1 MLFKQLLTTII
12 IIKEVLKKIE
22 KPIIGGIKSLWPQ
35 PVVVV
40 EVA

>member
-1 MLFKQLLTTII
+1 MHFKQLLTII

-22 KPIIGGIKSLWPQ
+22 KTIIGGIKSLWLQ
-35 PVVVV
+35 QAVVV